1 MGYPN
6 KGSSNLDLKN
16 DTSIAKTHRDKL
28 KQFAKQLKPV

>member
-16 DTSIAKTHRDKL
+16 DTSIAMNRGNKS
-28 KQFAKQLKPV
+28 AS